1 MMHKIL
7 AAFDKRAA
15 KGLVL
20 IDAAIVVGVILFA
33 LAVLT

>member
-1 MMHKIL
+1 MNKIL

-15 KGLVL
+15 SGLVL
-20 IDAAIVVGVILFA
+20 VDATIVVGVILFA